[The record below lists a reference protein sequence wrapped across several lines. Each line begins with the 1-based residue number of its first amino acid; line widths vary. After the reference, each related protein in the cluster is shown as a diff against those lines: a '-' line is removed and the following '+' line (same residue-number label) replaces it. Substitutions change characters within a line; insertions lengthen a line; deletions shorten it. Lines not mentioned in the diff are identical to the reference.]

1 MDSKALRGGTPINI
15 NEVSEANDEERELFI
30 EEMKKSGN
38 KDYDLSDGILWSS
51 WGRDKLY
58 KGTIFVPV
66 REDIVA
72 GYTSGGQPL
81 DTDLP
86 NNAN

>member
-1 MDSKALRGGTPINI
+1 
-15 NEVSEANDEERELFI
+15 
-30 EEMKKSGN
+30 MKKNGN

-72 GYTSGGQPL
+72 GYTSGGYPL
-81 DTDLP
+81 DTDIP
-86 NNAN
+86 NNANQVALMQYAPKTQQY

>member
-1 MDSKALRGGTPINI
+1 
-15 NEVSEANDEERELFI
+15 
-30 EEMKKSGN
+30 MKKSGN

-51 WGRDKLY
+51 WGKDKLY

-66 REDIVA
+66 REDIVG
-72 GYTSGGQPL
+72 GYISGGQPL

-86 NNAN
+86 NNANQVAIMQHMPKVQ

>member
-1 MDSKALRGGTPINI
+1 LKGGVPLNI
-15 NEVSEANDEERELFI
+15 NEISEADDTERELFI
-30 EEMKKSGN
+30 EAMKKEN
-38 KDYDLSDGILWSS
+38 KDYDLSDGFLWSN

-66 REDIVA
+66 REDIVS
-72 GYTSGGQPL
+72 GYISGGYPL

-86 NNAN
+86 NDANKVAIM